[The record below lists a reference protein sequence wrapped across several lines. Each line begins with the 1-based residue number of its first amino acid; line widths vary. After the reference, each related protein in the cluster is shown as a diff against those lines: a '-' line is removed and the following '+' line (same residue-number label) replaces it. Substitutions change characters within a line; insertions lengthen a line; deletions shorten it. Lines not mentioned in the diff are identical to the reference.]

1 MPMIQSSPRRARH
14 HNVQR
19 LSLRLRVF
27 LFFCVL
33 GFGGVAV
40 AGVGLW
46 VGYQRFGDA
55 ATRAGFIL
63 AGVIACF
70 GILAL
75 ATFFWWL
82 FDETVSKPIEHLAAQ
97 MRIRANADISPPV
110 DAQIGRH
117 LGDLA
122 AAATAFHARLDGLE
136 RGVADAV
143 AQRTARLKTE
153 RGQLLRILSD
163 IPVAVIVATAQHK
176 IVLYDGQAADLMEN
190 EAPARL
196 HGSVF
201 DYLDQGTVERSLASM
216 KENGKD
222 RETITVKGVSDTQ
235 YSGHLRLFPDE
246 AGYTLMLEPLKP
258 GEARPLVYDFDLF
271 AHDTSAKID
280 DIPLHA
286 LSFVVFDSETTG
298 LDPAK
303 DQVVQLGAVR
313 VVNGKLIAGETF
325 DTLVKPTIPIPASAT
340 KIHHI
345 DNRMVKDAPDFAD
358 AHARLHGFTSD
369 AVIVAHNAPFDMA
382 FLQRQSK
389 ASALEFDNPVL
400 DTVHLSAIVFGGS
413 ATHTLD
419 AISLRLGIT
428 IPDDMRHTALGDA
441 IATAEVLVAMLPI
454 LEARGF
460 TTLAEL
466 RPEIRKHRRILEEVQ
481 R

>member
-1 MPMIQSSPRRARH
+1 MQE
-14 HNVQR
+14 
-19 LSLRLRVF
+19 LSLRIRVF
-27 LFFCVL
+27 LFFCLL
-33 GFGGVAV
+33 GFGGIALTC
-40 AGVGLW
+40 GGLW
-46 VGYQRFGDA
+46 IGYNRLGDA
-55 ATRAGFIL
+55 AARDGFVL
-63 AGVIACF
+63 AGIVSCF

-75 ATFFWWL
+75 TTFIWRL
-82 FDETVSKPIEHLAAQ
+82 FDENVSKPIEHLAAQ
-97 MRIRANADISPPV
+97 MRIRANADISAPV
-110 DAQIGRH
+110 DAQIARH

-122 AAATAFHARLDGLE
+122 PAATAFHARLDGLE
-136 RGVADAV
+136 QDVAETV
-143 AQRTARLKTE
+143 AQETARLKKE
-153 RGQLLRILSD
+153 RGQLLKILSD

-196 HGSVF
+196 NGSVF
-201 DYLDQGTVERSLASM
+201 DYLDQDTIERSLTSL
-216 KENGKD
+216 KTKGKD
-222 RETITVKGVSDTQ
+222 REAIAIKGVSGTQ
-235 YSGHLRLFPDE
+235 YSGHLRLFSDE

-271 AHDTSAKID
+271 AHDTHAEID
-280 DIPLHA
+280 DIPLRA

-345 DNRMVKDAPDFAD
+345 DNDMVKDAPPFAD
-358 AHARLHGFTSD
+358 AHARFHAFTSD

-382 FLQRQSK
+382 FLQKQSK
-389 ASALEFDNPVL
+389 ASDLHFDNPVL
-400 DTVHLSAIVFGGS
+400 DTVHLSAIIFGGS

-428 IPDDMRHTALGDA
+428 IPDDLRHTALGDA
-441 IATAEVLVAMLPI
+441 VATAEVLSAMLPI

-460 TTLAEL
+460 TTLGQL
-466 RPEIRKHRRILEEVQ
+466 RPEIRKHLRILEEVQ
-481 R
+481 T